1 MPRFKPVHRGRKLL
15 PVGFERQIRPG
26 GSNTPSATR
35 SITNSTS
42 PPSTPRYENDD
53 EGAPACDPAV
63 LIEIVLPGCSRGIVS
78 SRRIEL
84 APCPTA

>member
-1 MPRFKPVHRGRKLL
+1 MSRFKPVHRGPKLL
-15 PVGFERQIRPG
+15 PVDFERQIQPG
-26 GSNTPSATR
+26 SSNAPSATW

-63 LIEIVLPGCSRGIVS
+63 LLRIILPGCCRGIVS
-78 SRRIEL
+78 SRRIEP
-84 APCPTA
+84 APCPTS